1 MEWLFQYPRIVYERG
16 TFVFLS
22 GWPAWLLAL
31 LILVVSA
38 VFAWRIF
45 WPEDDPNLPRKV
57 RELSLAKRLRL
68 NLTPR
73 ALVLWVLQSLFA
85 GLVLF
90 LVWRPGLE
98 VSALRSQ
105 QNMIAVLVDDSG
117 SMLENEQGET
127 RLATAKRLL
136 AEDILPE
143 LKDRFAVKLYSVGGG
158 VQGVADLNA
167 VNGASES
174 SHLGESLAQLARDTS
189 NLPVGGV
196 LLLSD
201 GADNRGA
208 IPPELL
214 AAIRARR
221 IPVHTLGIG
230 RTGMERDVEIEELRA
245 APRTFSNAKLSAQ
258 VRVRQGG
265 FSGQPARLTLKLD
278 GKVVANKEIVL
289 AADGRPQIEE
299 IAFPAGEAGAKILE
313 ASIDPIEGEP
323 NLGNNVRRQL
333 VNVDPEKPRVLY
345 VEGEPRW
352 ELKFVRRAM
361 EEGETL
367 ELVTMLRTT
376 QNKIYRQGIAEPK
389 ELETGFPTIPEDL
402 FAYSGLVIGTVES
415 NWFTPS
421 QIKLIR
427 QFVDERG
434 GGLLMLGGRNGL
446 SDGGYANSELASIL
460 PVSLGESANTF
471 SRTPS
476 KPALTARGEESL
488 ITRLVDDPV
497 ENRKLWQ
504 QLPPLADW
512 QRVGDPR
519 PGAQVLLEVGAEGRR
534 TPLLA
539 LQRFGYGRSAVFA
552 SGGSWRWKMLRDHA
566 DMAHHNY
573 WRQLLRWLVTDA
585 PRQVSTELSEQILL
599 DRGDVSITTRVRD
612 KKWKPVTDATVTAR
626 MVNPDGA
633 STEQRLDP
641 VPGQPGEYK
650 LSGNFA
656 LPGTYVTE
664 IVARRGTEEVGRD
677 TLSFRRENGVA
688 EGFGRVQNKGL
699 LEGLSQRTGG
709 NYYSPADASRI
720 AEEMTFSQSGLT
732 MKETRD
738 LWSLPVFFLLL
749 ALLKGSEWALRRKWG
764 SL

>member
-16 TFVFLS
+16 AFVFLS
-22 GWPAWLLAL
+22 GWPVWLLVLSIIAAS
-31 LILVVSA
+31 LVL
-38 VFAWRIF
+38 AWRLF
-45 WPEDDPNLPRKV
+45 WPQDDPLLPRRV
-57 RELSLAKRLRL
+57 RELSVGARLRL

-73 ALVLWVLQSLFA
+73 AITVWALQSLFA
-85 GLVLF
+85 ALVLF

-105 QNMIAVLVDDSG
+105 QNMIAVLLDDSG
-117 SMLENEQGET
+117 SMLESEGSET

-136 AEDILPE
+136 ADEILPG
-143 LKDRFAVKLYSVGGG
+143 LRDRFAVKVYSVGGG
-158 VQGVADLNA
+158 IQPLENLPAA
-167 VNGASES
+167 NGGNPA

-196 LLLSD
+196 LLVSD

-208 IPPELL
+208 IAPELL
-214 AAIRARR
+214 TAIRARR

-230 RTGMERDVEIEELRA
+230 RTEMERDVEIEELRA
-245 APRTFSNAKLSAQ
+245 APRTFSNAKLAAQ
-258 VRVRQGG
+258 LRVRQAG
-265 FSGQPARLTLKLD
+265 FSEKPARLTLKLD

-299 IAFPAGEAGAKILE
+299 IAFPAGVAGAKILE
-313 ASIDPIEGEP
+313 ASIDPMEGER
-323 NLGNNVRRQL
+323 NLANNVRRQL

-352 ELKFVRRAM
+352 EMKFVRRAM
-361 EEGETL
+361 EDDETL

-376 QNKIYRQGIAEPK
+376 QNKIYRQGIADVK

-402 FAYSGLVIGTVES
+402 YAYSGLVIGTVES
-415 NWFTPS
+415 NWFAPA

-446 SDGGYANSELASIL
+446 SEGGYASSELNEIL
-460 PVSLGESANTF
+460 PVNLETSQGTF
-471 SRTPS
+471 SRTLA
-476 KPALTARGEESL
+476 KPVLTARGEESL
-488 ITRLVDDPV
+488 ITRLADDPV
-497 ENRKLWQ
+497 ENRKLWES
-504 QLPPLADW
+504 LPELADQ

-519 PGAQVLLEVGAEGRR
+519 PGAQVLLELGPQGRR

-539 LQRFGYGRSAVFA
+539 IERFGFGRTAVFA
-552 SGGSWRWKMLRDHA
+552 TGGSWRWKMLRDHK
-566 DMAHHNY
+566 DTVHFNY

-585 PRQVSTELSEQILL
+585 PRQVSTELSEQMLM
-599 DRGDVSITTRVRD
+599 DRGDVTLTTRVRD
-612 KKWKPVTDATVTAR
+612 KKWKPVNDATVTAR
-626 MVNPDGA
+626 MVGPDGA
-633 STEQRLDP
+633 STEQRLNP
-641 VPGQPGEYK
+641 VPGQAGEYK
-650 LSGNFA
+650 LTANVT

-664 IVARRGTEEVGRD
+664 IVARRGSEEVGQD
-677 TLSFRRENGVA
+677 TLSFRREDGVA
-688 EGFGRVQNKGL
+688 EAFGRVQNRGL
-699 LEGLSQRTGG
+699 LEGLSGRTGG
-709 NYYSPADASRI
+709 KYYTAADAARI
-720 AEEMTFSQSGLT
+720 PEELTFSQSGLT

-738 LWSLPVFFLLL
+738 LWSLPIFFLLL
-749 ALLKGSEWALRRKWG
+749 ALLKSAEWVLRRRWG